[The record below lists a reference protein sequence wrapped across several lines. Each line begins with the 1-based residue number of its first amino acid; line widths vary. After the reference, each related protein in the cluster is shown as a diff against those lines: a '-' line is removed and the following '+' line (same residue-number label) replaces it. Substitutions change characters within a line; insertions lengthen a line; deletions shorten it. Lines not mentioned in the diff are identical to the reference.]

1 MLFACTNLSY
11 KNQNN
16 MKAIL
21 KLHTIRAF
29 THIGYYDSERA
40 TGQCIELSVD
50 LRMKEPE
57 ACKSDDIATT
67 IDYGFL
73 TGRLTVF
80 LEQSQAKLIE
90 KLAID
95 VKEELAAIDKYG
107 KIESVLIKIKKT
119 SPSDQ
124 YDGHAV
130 YELED
135 MLHAGH

>member
-1 MLFACTNLSY
+1 
-11 KNQNN
+11 
-16 MKAIL
+16 MKATL

-40 TGQCIELSVD
+40 TGQWIELSVD
-50 LRMKEPE
+50 LRMREPE
-57 ACKSDDIATT
+57 ACKSDDIVTT

-73 TGRLTVF
+73 TGRLTTF
-80 LEQSQAKLIE
+80 LEESEAKLIE

-95 VKEELAAIDKYG
+95 VKEELAVIDKHN
-107 KIESVLIKIKKT
+107 KIESVLIKIRKT

-135 MLHAGH
+135 MLHGSH

>member
-1 MLFACTNLSY
+1 MNLFL
-11 KNQNN
+11 KNQKI
-16 MKAIL
+16 MKATL

-40 TGQCIELSVD
+40 TGQWIELSVD

-67 IDYGFL
+67 IDYGYL
-73 TGRLTVF
+73 TGRLTSF
-80 LEQSQAKLIE
+80 LEKSEAKLIE

-95 VKEELAAIDKYG
+95 VKDELAAIDKYG
-107 KIESVLIKIKKT
+107 KIESVFIKIRKT

-135 MLHAGH
+135 TLHGKN

>member
-1 MLFACTNLSY
+1 
-11 KNQNN
+11 

-40 TGQCIELSVD
+40 TGQWIELSVD
-50 LRMKEPE
+50 LHIKAPE
-57 ACKSDDIATT
+57 KCVSDDIETT
-67 IDYGFL
+67 LDYGFI
-73 TGRLTVF
+73 TGRLKTF
-80 LEQSQAKLIE
+80 LEKSEAKLIE

-95 VKEELAAIDKYG
+95 VKDEIFSIDKHE
-107 KIESVLIKIKKT
+107 KICDVLIKIRKT

-130 YELED
+130 YELSCERVV
-135 MLHAGH
+135 

>member
-1 MLFACTNLSY
+1 
-11 KNQNN
+11 

-29 THIGYYDSERA
+29 THIGYYESERV
-40 TGQCIELSVD
+40 TGQWIELSVD
-50 LRMKEPE
+50 LFMKNPE
-57 ACKSDDIATT
+57 ACSSDDIETT

-73 TGRLTVF
+73 TGRLTAF
-80 LEQSQAKLIE
+80 LEKSEAKLIE

-95 VKEELAAIDKYG
+95 VKNEVFTLDKYE
-107 KIESVLIKIKKT
+107 KISAALIKIKKT

-130 YELED
+130 YELECSR
-135 MLHAGH
+135 